1 VKDLGTWLD
10 AYSVSHKNKTN
21 KWIHR
26 LCVPAIMWSILG
38 LVDLIQLPGGITMLP
53 LVLVGCLFFYLMLGV
68 KVFMAMA
75 LICAPMVFT
84 IKYFQLTWQ
93 VYLLVFIVAWIG
105 QFIGHKIEGK
115 KPSFIDDLSFL
126 LIGPLWIL
134 GPGVRK
140 LG

>member
-1 VKDLGTWLD
+1 MKDLGTWLD